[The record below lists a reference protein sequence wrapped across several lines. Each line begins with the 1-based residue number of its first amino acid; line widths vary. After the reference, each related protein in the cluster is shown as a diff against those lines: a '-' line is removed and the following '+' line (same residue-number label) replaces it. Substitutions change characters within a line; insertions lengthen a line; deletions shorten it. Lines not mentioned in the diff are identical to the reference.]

1 MPHRNNALQLRVKL
15 HFVFL
20 LQCNARGKHAIAAEV
35 QHKHEKQNNHAAK
48 RGGDDDIEHVWG
60 ALQPAGVVEVHS
72 EDPAHVG
79 AEAEAAGQDRQ
90 HRVRDQQLVAGRVQ
104 PEGQLHNVWIG
115 QRNQLHTSEK

>member
-48 RGGDDDIEHVWG
+48 RGGDDDIEHVRR
-60 ALQPAGVVEVHS
+60 ALQFASVVEVHS

-79 AEAEAAGQDRQ
+79 AEAETDAQDRQ
-90 HRVRDQQLVAGRVQ
+90 DGVRDQQLVARGVQ
-104 PEGQLHNVWIG
+104 AQI
-115 QRNQLHTSEK
+115 